1 MQAQAAKNLQYR
13 IEWDAIQ
20 YLISGDRILGRR
32 TIDSALVLLKRTEL
46 PDIGDAARV
55 TGRMMV
61 TGSIVYDWLYPLL
74 TSGEKKAFIDELI
87 RLAKTLECGYPP
99 TMQGSVTG
107 HSSESFVMRDML
119 SAGIAIYD
127 EFPEMYDLAA
137 ARFFGEHLPARNWL
151 YNGQAYHQGDSY
163 GPNRFNFDVYPL
175 FIFDRMGFSNIYN
188 PAQQYVPYLWI
199 YTTRPDG
206 QRLRAGDSYLVST
219 PPGRPWVQYL
229 GTVLTASYY
238 KDGILLDQYIRQ
250 GMYNGN
256 EDIFELL
263 WRDTALERKSIENLP
278 LTRYFGSPFGWMVAR
293 TGWGND
299 AVVAEMKIN
308 EYNFNNHQHMDAG
321 AFQVYYKGILAT
333 ASGLYSGTSGAY
345 GSPHTMN
352 YYWRTI
358 AHNCLLIYDPDEKP
372 SQNDAWKNDGGQ
384 RLPNRRNEPRNLS
397 VLLAPENGYRT
408 GDIVAHDFGPD
419 INKPEYSYLK
429 GDITKAYS
437 GKVKEVK
444 RTFTF
449 LNLDNEKVPAAFIVF
464 DKVVSSDAGFR
475 KYWLL
480 HSIDEPSVNGNE
492 MIITRTGSGYNG
504 KMVNTTLL
512 PTMKNAVFTKVGG
525 PGKEFWVFGTNWEN
539 EQKTSRENSYERAA
553 WRIEVTPR
561 IPSEEDYFLNVMQV
575 SDANSNEKL
584 DVRKVE
590 GDKVTGVQISD
601 RIVMF
606 SRASE
611 KIEGRF
617 TFKVRDEKSYKI
629 LLTDLSPGTWQVL
642 RDNKVVSTVR
652 TGVEAGTIYF
662 EGGKGRYTVRMIML
676 PELSTR

>member
-1 MQAQAAKNLQYR
+1 
-13 IEWDAIQ
+13 
-20 YLISGDRILGRR
+20 
-32 TIDSALVLLKRTEL
+32 
-46 PDIGDAARV
+46 
-55 TGRMMV
+55 
-61 TGSIVYDWLYPLL
+61 
-74 TSGEKKAFIDELI
+74 
-87 RLAKTLECGYPP
+87 
-99 TMQGSVTG
+99 
-107 HSSESFVMRDML
+107 
-119 SAGIAIYD
+119 
-127 EFPEMYDLAA
+127 
-137 ARFFGEHLPARNWL
+137 
-151 YNGQAYHQGDSY
+151 
-163 GPNRFNFDVYPL
+163 
-175 FIFDRMGFSNIYN
+175 
-188 PAQQYVPYLWI
+188 
-199 YTTRPDG
+199 
-206 QRLRAGDSYLVST
+206 
-219 PPGRPWVQYL
+219 
-229 GTVLTASYY
+229 
-238 KDGILLDQYIRQ
+238 
-250 GMYNGN
+250 
-256 EDIFELL
+256 
-263 WRDTALERKSIENLP
+263 
-278 LTRYFGSPFGWMVAR
+278 
-293 TGWGND
+293 
-299 AVVAEMKIN
+299 
-308 EYNFNNHQHMDAG
+308 
-321 AFQVYYKGILAT
+321 
-333 ASGLYSGTSGAY
+333 
-345 GSPHTMN
+345 MN

-492 MIITRTGSGYNG
+492 MIITRTGSAYNG

-512 PTMKNAVFTKVGG
+512 PTMKNAIFTKVGG

-539 EQKTSRENSYERAA
+539 EQRTSRENSYERAA

-652 TGVEAGTIYF
+652 TCVEAGTIYF